1 MVGFKWMNITR
12 CRSSP
17 FDNTKLGTEWFF
29 RLFYSWM
36 RNLRCKKRP
45 KKHWFDFIY
54 AACFISSQFVS
65 SMQAKCIVKWDWEQ
79 RKNNNL
85 TVCLHAS
92 IGNERNNNS
101 ASMCQQPKTNR
112 QINNETLNNK
122 SNWGVVNW
130 CAAAVA
136 VCKSTWSYLH
146 THTHGVFHSI
156 QAMKLCDLVCFA
168 AIFFCGY
175 RFFCRHTYSA
185 FGNIRCIV
193 FVDTKNWKFIKYD
206 NVNIENRSAHIVR
219 ILFIRE
225 KNDNNHND
233 CECLCLEIIFSN
245 IPMMFK
251 YLFLHWSGRRG
262 FFSASTVLDRCF
274 NEW

>member
-1 MVGFKWMNITR
+1 MALASSSHLPNRINDRKKTRTSGWFQVNEYNTLSIISIRQHQTRYWMVFPAISQLNEK
-12 CRSSP
+12 
-17 FDNTKLGTEWFF
+17 
-29 RLFYSWM
+29 YSM
-36 RNLRCKKRP
+36 AKKTNRM
-45 KKHWFDFIY
+45 KKHRFDFIY

-65 SMQAKCIVKWDWEQ
+65 SMQAKCIAKWEWEQ

-146 THTHGVFHSI
+146 THTRGVSLHSGDET
-156 QAMKLCDLVCFA
+156 LRFDL
-168 AIFFCGY
+168 
-175 RFFCRHTYSA
+175 FCRNFFLRLPFFLLSHVFSFWQYSMHCFRRHEKLKIHQIWQCEHWKPKRTYCADIIHS
-185 FGNIRCIV
+185 RKKWQQSQWLWV
-193 FVDTKNWKFIKYD
+193 FVFGK
-206 NVNIENRSAHIVR
+206 
-219 ILFIRE
+219 
-225 KNDNNHND
+225 
-233 CECLCLEIIFSN
+233 
-245 IPMMFK
+245 
-251 YLFLHWSGRRG
+251 
-262 FFSASTVLDRCF
+262 
-274 NEW
+274 